1 MTLKLGDSLGKKKV
15 IEKLFL
21 TFLKCSLPILFRKY
35 NLRDRSPCLFRRY
48 VYVYTGASHARHF
61 IGSRYILLQLEAR
74 FFKLT
79 LEKF

>member
-1 MTLKLGDSLGKKKV
+1 MIPKEKKKV

-21 TFLKCSLPILFRKY
+21 TFLANSVSKIQFKVTVV
-35 NLRDRSPCLFRRY
+35 DRSPCLFRRY
-48 VYVYTGASHARHF
+48 VYVCTGAGHARHF
-61 IGSRYILLQLEAR
+61 IASRYILLQLEAR